1 MDRADD
7 AFPDVVEA
15 MQRIPG
21 DFLIDGEIVPWL
33 NDAVG
38 PFAHLQRRL
47 GRKSPPAEIVR
58 NYPVAIMA
66 FDLLYL
72 DGELLMD
79 RPLRERRAKLEA
91 LGARTPSGLRLNVTE
106 VKEVRNTEEIAVA
119 FDAAKARR
127 NEGLML
133 KDPESAYLPGRRGK
147 NWLKIK
153 THLPT
158 LDCVVTAAEHGHGKR
173 RSTLSDYTFA
183 VWDRDPADAE
193 AQLVNIGKAYS
204 GVTDA
209 EIAQLTELFKS
220 IAHHTDGRVYWV
232 RPQVVMEI
240 AFDQIQRSARHASG
254 YALRFP
260 RIKRIR
266 WDKRPEDA
274 DRLSRVQEIHASES
288 NTSRDAAPRE
298 AKSKSAP
305 KRAAKSK
312 PAPQPTLFDHLE

>member
-1 MDRADD
+1 
-7 AFPDVVEA
+7 
-15 MQRIPG
+15 
-21 DFLIDGEIVPWL
+21 
-33 NDAVG
+33 
-38 PFAHLQRRL
+38 
-47 GRKSPPAEIVR
+47 
-58 NYPVAIMA
+58 MA

-79 RPLRERRAKLEA
+79 APLRQRRAKLES
-91 LGARTPSGLRLNVTE
+91 LTSRITSGLRLNLTMVQE
-106 VKEVRNTEEIAVA
+106 VHDAHEISTA
-119 FDAAKARR
+119 FDAAKSRR
-127 NEGLML
+127 NEGLVL
-133 KDPESAYLPGRRGK
+133 KDPDSPYLPGRRGK

-183 VWDRDPADAE
+183 VWDRDPADE
-193 AQLVNIGKAYS
+193 RAQLVNIGKAYS

-232 RPQVVMEI
+232 KPQVVMEI

-266 WDKRPEDA
+266 WDKRPQDA
-274 DRLSRVQEIHASES
+274 DRLSRVEEIHASES
-288 NTSRDAAPRE
+288 NTSRDAAPRQPK
-298 AKSKSAP
+298 ATP
-305 KRAAKSK
+305 KRTPKPR
-312 PAPQPTLFDHLE
+312 PAPQPTLFDHLD